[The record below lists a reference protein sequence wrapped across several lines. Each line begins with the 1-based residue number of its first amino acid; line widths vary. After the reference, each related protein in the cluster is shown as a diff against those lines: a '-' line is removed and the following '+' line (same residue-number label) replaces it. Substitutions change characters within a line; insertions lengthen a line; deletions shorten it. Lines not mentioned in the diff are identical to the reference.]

1 MDMISNLFTNNFNV
15 NNKNQDN
22 ITEGFRN
29 QPEKKISEHTFINS
43 PETPKHSN
51 IKKNRY
57 YISMKNEIKKS
68 QLNIQN
74 INNNKN
80 KSLSKYDKAFKDA
93 LIDLFTKNTFMI
105 QQIIKMETLSGK
117 NEEYLQ
123 NATEDLK
130 ELNNLCENIYGFSSG

>member
-1 MDMISNLFTNNFNV
+1 MDMISNLFNNNFNV
-15 NNKNQDN
+15 NHKNQDN

-29 QPEKKISEHTFINS
+29 QPEKKISEHTFINL
-43 PETPKHSN
+43 ETPKHSN

-105 QQIIKMETLSGK
+105 QQIIKMETLSGR
-117 NEEYLQ
+117 NEEDLQ

-130 ELNNLCENIYGFSSG
+130 ELNNLCENIYGFSSR